1 MNKSNDYKNDV
12 DYFESF
18 VEEAKRPIYDLE
30 ERTFTFAKNVR
41 NHVKKIDKSFW
52 NVEYLKQLIRSSGSI
67 GANYIE
73 ANEFLGEK
81 DFLMKVRISK
91 REAKES
97 NYWLRLLDL
106 DEKPDLEDERQKLI
120 MESEEL
126 KRILTAII
134 NKRIMNQKAKI

>member
-1 MNKSNDYKNDV
+1 MHKSNDYKHEENC
-12 DYFESF
+12 FESF
-18 VEEAKRPIYDLE
+18 VKEEKRPVYDLE
-30 ERTFTFAKNVR
+30 ERIFAFAKNVR

-52 NVEYLKQLIRSSGSI
+52 NIEYLKQLIRSSGSI

-81 DFLMKVRISK
+81 DFLVKVRISK

-106 DEKPDLEDERQKLI
+106 DEKIELENE
-120 MESEEL
+120 
-126 KRILTAII
+126 
-134 NKRIMNQKAKI
+134 